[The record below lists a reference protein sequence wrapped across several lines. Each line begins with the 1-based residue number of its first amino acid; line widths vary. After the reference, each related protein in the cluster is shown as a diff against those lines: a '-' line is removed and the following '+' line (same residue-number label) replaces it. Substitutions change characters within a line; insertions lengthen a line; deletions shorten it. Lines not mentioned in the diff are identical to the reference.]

1 MSYLNDE
8 QKYKILGMLLT
19 RESGVE
25 LIEYLEKM
33 EKHSY
38 GDTPD
43 SKQSTLRSILSN
55 LSIKKGH
62 PIYYLFNDIVG
73 FDLDKDLE
81 PDSLRALVLEIGD
94 LVKDAELIRI
104 TLGFS
109 PDDVFTHK
117 LYEWF
122 KSEIQTPFVLDID
135 VNKEM
140 LGGIQFVYRGK
151 FHDLSLEKKL
161 DGVLAKLNNS

>member
-1 MSYLNDE
+1 M
-8 QKYKILGMLLT
+8 
-19 RESGVE
+19 
-25 LIEYLEKM
+25 
-33 EKHSY
+33 
-38 GDTPD
+38 
-43 SKQSTLRSILSN
+43 
-55 LSIKKGH
+55 SIKKGH

-94 LVKDAELIRI
+94 LVKDAKLIRI

-109 PDDVFTHK
+109 PDDIFIHK

-122 KSEIQTPFVLDID
+122 KAEIRDPFVLDID

-140 LGGIQFVYRGK
+140 LGGIQFVYGGK
-151 FHDLSLEKKL
+151 FHDLSLDKKL
-161 DGVLAKLNNS
+161 DEVFAKLNNS